1 MPKKSRKGRIASR
14 LVKVLLSIV
23 TVSLMTSPMA
33 AAAET
38 SQVVTS
44 GAGKVSTIEK
54 LIAIPRRAGL
64 TYITY
69 REFSLV
75 IENAGHPLAPVAW
88 FIVGYQIPSTIRF
101 W

>member
-1 MPKKSRKGRIASR
+1 MPKKSRRRRIVSHIS
-14 LVKVLLSIV
+14 KVAISIV
-23 TVSLMTSPMA
+23 TVSLMTSPA
-33 AAAET
+33 IAAAEAG
-38 SQVVTS
+38 QIVTS
-44 GAGKVSTIEK
+44 GARKVSTLEK
-54 LIAIPRRAGL
+54 VLTIPKRAAL

-69 REFSLV
+69 RQVSLV

>member
-1 MPKKSRKGRIASR
+1 MPKKSRRRRIASR
-14 LVKVLLSIV
+14 LGKVLLSIV

-33 AAAET
+33 AVAET